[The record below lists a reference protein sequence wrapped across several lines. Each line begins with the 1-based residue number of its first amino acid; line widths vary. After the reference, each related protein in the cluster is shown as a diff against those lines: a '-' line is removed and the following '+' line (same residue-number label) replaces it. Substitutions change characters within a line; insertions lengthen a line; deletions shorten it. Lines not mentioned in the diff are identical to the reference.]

1 MASQLNASQVLI
13 LQTLAKHR
21 TGTMTRAQ
29 IEEKS
34 GATLSAGNLGPV
46 YKETLD
52 AGNGEYAESLYGLGM
67 VRPEQSEDE
76 GVVWTITAKGRKAAL
91 GVKAKSRGTTVK
103 VDADAL
109 DTVVKKFR
117 TTRTYGMELYT
128 EDDLKEIR
136 SQLPKEFSSVE
147 IDDLRLQ
154 ICNRRKQGAF
164 TDTDA
169 KNRKF
174 AQAIL
179 RHIGPAGTLL
189 KGLLTAEQV
198 KKLEK
203 IVKG

>member
-21 TGTMTRAQ
+21 TGTMTRAA
-29 IEEKS
+29 IEEAS

-76 GVVWTITAKGRKAAL
+76 GVVWTITPKGRKAAL
-91 GVKAKSRGTTVK
+91 GVKAKSRGTAVK
-103 VDADAL
+103 VDVATL

-117 TTRTYGMELYT
+117 TTRTYSEETYT
-128 EDDLKEIR
+128 EDDLKEVR
-136 SQLPKEFSSVE
+136 SQLPTEFK
-147 IDDLRLQ
+147 DLDLEQLRSQ
-154 ICNRRKQGAF
+154 ICNRRKQGAYVDP
-164 TDTDA
+164 TV
-169 KNRKF
+169 KVRKTV
-174 AQAIL
+174 QAIL
-179 RHIGPAGTLL
+179 RQIGEEGTLV
-189 KGLLTAEQV
+189 KGLLTTEQT

-203 IVKG
+203 LVKG